1 MAARGSQAGAGGDR
15 ISVPRRR
22 LHDVVEAARAEGS
35 VTVLLGDAGNGKG
48 YLAEQAALT
57 LADEQP
63 GAVSV
68 HVLPRPPHPASGI
81 PSVFAV
87 ETAEQSVWP
96 AAGESPP
103 LARVEQVRA
112 SIAGGGSS
120 TSVILVAP
128 DVDEYS
134 PQDLRVLAELAR
146 TRTVRIIATARQ
158 LSSAIDRVGSGPQV
172 HRLTIGPL
180 DIEESGTFLC
190 SMLGVDRIDPDTLRR
205 WHAAAGGN
213 GYALAVLAL
222 AADRAGE
229 LRRSR
234 GTAWA
239 TRGDD
244 IVTGEYAR
252 LLASSC
258 SEPEWQALEFVAQAE
273 PIIESALLRSID
285 AGVLTGLFERGLVV
299 SHTRAGTPSLTLG
312 HPLLAASLR
321 AGMSPVRRIELDDR
335 IFALLMEDRGAD
347 GLAPDSERLIR
358 LVMFGT
364 AAGRRVPFAWVWR
377 AFETTARGGDPRLV
391 LRLARVI
398 SEHPDAD
405 ALQAGSAALR
415 AVRIGRL
422 LGDEAAR
429 RGALDRI
436 GELLGDPGLRGAMP
450 PTLDAGLVTTVL
462 RERVRDGGDVEVV
475 LQELDALE
483 ADAGSEAVRA
493 MLGSTRVHVL
503 ADTGRLREAAD
514 ACPPLDVSSD
524 LGIEWAR
531 SSGRAMAAL
540 ILEQQ
545 GSFGHAVASAE
556 HARAL
561 SRLGPRSRSDLV
573 DIQGFC
579 TLLGYWV
586 SGSRE
591 SARRVYEGL
600 AGEATADS
608 HAEAHY
614 SGLVEVGAVLLAVQE
629 GRWTEA
635 VASAERL
642 ADRLSASDPY
652 ALGPLVHSAL
662 ALALAVLGERG
673 AAVRALGA
681 SESPQRG
688 VSMAV
693 GGHRRILALRARQW
707 LREPRAAVE
716 AAEIAEWASRER
728 LPYIELLA
736 RHAHAFETRS
746 ITADDLAA
754 AQRLESQV
762 DGPLGEALVAH
773 LLRIASTTASGRG
786 GGGGGGSG
794 AHAAEDE
801 EPEIRLLADLG
812 IWLPVPPAADLTPR
826 EREIVLLAALG
837 YSSRYIAERLSI
849 SSRTVETHLSHAF
862 AKIGVENRDE
872 MREWVARN
880 RATMG
885 TSRST

>member
-1 MAARGSQAGAGGDR
+1 MAARGTQTGAGGER
-15 ISVPRRR
+15 IAVPRRR
-22 LHDVVEAARAEGS
+22 LGDVVEAARAEGS

-57 LADEQP
+57 LADEHP
-63 GAVSV
+63 GMVSV
-68 HVLPRPPHPASGI
+68 HVLPRPARPASVI
-81 PSVFAV
+81 PSVFPVDAALHA
-87 ETAEQSVWP
+87 AEP
-96 AAGESPP
+96 ASGEATER
-103 LARVEQVRA
+103 ARAEHVRA
-112 SIAGGGSS
+112 TIGGGDPNG
-120 TSVILVAP
+120 SVILVAS

-134 PQDLRVLAELAR
+134 PQDLRVLTELAR

-158 LSSAIDRVGSGPQV
+158 LSSAIDRIGSGPQV
-172 HRLTIGPL
+172 QRLTIGPL
-180 DIEESGTFLC
+180 DVEESGAFLC

-222 AADRAGE
+222 AADRAGD

-239 TRGDD
+239 TRRDD

-252 LLASSC
+252 LLADSC
-258 SEPEWQALEFVAQAE
+258 GEREWQALEFVAQAE
-273 PIIESALLRSID
+273 PIIETVLLRSID
-285 AGVLTGLFERGLVV
+285 AGVLTALFERGLVV
-299 SHTRAGTPSLTLG
+299 SHARAGAPSLTLG
-312 HPLLAASLR
+312 HPLLAASVR

-335 IFALLMEDRGAD
+335 IFQLLIEDHGAAD
-347 GLAPDSERLIR
+347 PASDSERLVR
-358 LVMFGT
+358 LVVFGT
-364 AAGRRVPFAWVWR
+364 AAGRHVAFPWVWR
-377 AFETTARGGDPRLV
+377 AFEAVAQGGYPRLV

-398 SEHPDAD
+398 AEHPDAD
-405 ALQAGSAALR
+405 GRQAGSAALR

-422 LGDEAAR
+422 LGDEPAR
-429 RGALDRI
+429 RGALERI
-436 GELLGDPGLRGAMP
+436 AELLADSGLRGAMP
-450 PTLDAGLVTTVL
+450 PTLEVGLVTTVV
-462 RERVRDGGDVEVV
+462 RERVRDGGDVDAA
-475 LQELDALE
+475 LHELDELE
-483 ADAGSEAVRA
+483 ARTGVEAARA
-493 MLGSTRVHVL
+493 MVGSTRVHVL
-503 ADTGRLREAAD
+503 AYTGRLRDAAE
-514 ACPPLDVSSD
+514 ACPPLDVSAD

-545 GSFGHAVASAE
+545 GEFEHAVASAE

-591 SARRVYEGL
+591 SARRVFEGL
-600 AGEATADS
+600 AEEASADS

-629 GRWTEA
+629 GRWMEA
-635 VASAERL
+635 VASGERL
-642 ADRLSASDPY
+642 ADRLSSSDPY
-652 ALGPLVHSAL
+652 SLGPLVHSAL
-662 ALALAVLGERG
+662 ALALAVLGERD

-693 GGHRRILALRARQW
+693 GGHRRVLALRARQW

-716 AAEIAEWASRER
+716 AAEIARWASRER

-746 ITADDLAA
+746 ITADDLSA
-754 AQRLESQV
+754 AQHLASQV

-773 LLRIASTTASGRG
+773 LLRMASTTPSGRG
-786 GGGGGGSG
+786 AG
-794 AHAAEDE
+794 APAAEDE

-837 YSSRYIAERLSI
+837 YSSRFIAERLTI

-880 RATMG
+880 RASTAS
-885 TSRST
+885 SRST